1 MLEVVFSDSAAGSLQ
16 NCPQF
21 VEPGDVLSLPFA
33 LSFGDISEPVP
44 GPKRLAALEQ
54 LYGAVSRQAQAVAAE
69 VIGYVSKLE
78 QFKAPGTEVRVWYS
92 DTPDELCGF
101 ASLMEL
107 LMQIHFAGPVWAVKQ
122 PCPNLLPDDS
132 AEFFRDWGEVEPE
145 RWKFFSRLTQ
155 PVSPEEQAAWSCIWR
170 ELRRENAPLRAVVN
184 GRLTSVPTDFYDSIL
199 RQEIRGLETE
209 FDEAFLIGRTICRL
223 PALGDAIIA
232 LRVQEMVDR
241 GELAVIGTD
250 ATPDGAVYW
259 RRLRRTDAFPQK

>member
-44 GPKRLAALEQ
+44 GPKRLAALER

-78 QFKAPGTEVRVWYS
+78 QFKAPGAEVRVWYS
-92 DTPDELCGF
+92 DAPDELCGF
-101 ASLMEL
+101 ASLMEW

-184 GRLTSVPTDFYDSIL
+184 GRLMSVPPDFYDSIL
-199 RQEIRGLETE
+199 RREIRGLETE

-232 LRVQEMVDR
+232 LRVQEMIDR

-250 ATPDGAVYW
+250 ATPDAAVYW